1 MIDNEYFFNELKNIG
16 VDFYTGVPDSL
27 LKHFCAYVTDN
38 VDSSQHV
45 IAANEGNAI
54 GIAAGYNLATGKTP
68 LVYMQNSGLGNA
80 VNPLTSLTHE
90 EIYEIPMILLVGWRG
105 GTYDD
110 EPQHK
115 VMGEITREM
124 LEIMGIENRILHKNS
139 DIEQELKAAK
149 IWVETFSSP
158 YCLLVDKDTFTPY
171 EKKEVFSSQVNEWP
185 TREEVLEEILNNI
198 PEDSVVISTTG
209 VCSREI
215 WEIRERNNQSH
226 KYDFLTVGSM
236 GHASSIALG
245 VSMFT
250 KKKVFCID
258 GDGAALMHLGALGI
272 NAKNA
277 KGHFIHILLNNFC
290 HDSVGGQPTIGDDIA
305 FYSIAMQMGYKRCY
319 SIKNKESIKESIEL
333 ILTKGWPCF
342 LEIKN
347 IKPGFRKDLGRPK
360 DTPFENKYKFINHL
374 RNDQ

>member
-1 MIDNEYFFNELKNIG
+1 MIDNQAFFNGLKDIG

-38 VDSSQHV
+38 VDSSHHV
-45 IAANEGNAI
+45 IAANEGNAV

-90 EIYEIPMILLVGWRG
+90 EIYGIPMILLVGWRG

-139 DIEQELKAAK
+139 DIERELKSAK
-149 IWVETFSSP
+149 LWVTNFSAP
-158 YCLLVDKDTFTPY
+158 FCLLVDKDTFAPY
-171 EKKEVFSSQVNEWP
+171 EKKEVFNSQVNEWP
-185 TREEVLEEILNNI
+185 TREEVLEEILNSI

-250 KKKVFCID
+250 EKKVFCID
-258 GDGAALMHLGALGI
+258 GDGAALMHLGSLGI
-272 NAKNA
+272 NAVNA
-277 KGHFIHILLNNFC
+277 PDNFIHILINNFC
-290 HDSVGGQPTIGDDIA
+290 HDSVGAQPTIGSSVLFAGIA
-305 FYSIAMQMGYKRCY
+305 KKLGYEDPHVINRL
-319 SIKNKESIKESIEL
+319 ESIKESIK
-333 ILTKGWPCF
+333 ILLEKDEASF
-342 LEIKN
+342 LEIRGV
-347 IKPGFRKDLGRPK
+347 KPGFRKDLGRPK

-374 RNDQ
+374 RDDQ